1 MGDFFPLEPGK
12 RFLAV
17 RLLAILA
24 LVELVRNG
32 VYFGFLNIL
41 ALEHD
46 SYSLAAVGIAA
57 SLHYGADTL
66 LRGFG
71 GFLTERFGVGRVLAI
86 SATLALA
93 GFWGVLEASGPL
105 QLWLTAL
112 IHGAA
117 LAPMWPGVMASIG
130 RLALPGH
137 QGRALGIAQGAV
149 LPFLGGGFLVAGL
162 LTRADPTFSE
172 YFLTAGTV
180 LALVMALSAVGF
192 SPHLEAARSEPQ
204 ARSFKVVLPLLPAA
218 FAQTFAG
225 GLLVPI
231 LFPYLDYLKAPDWVL
246 LAGVAILGVVLYGS
260 LQFTGHWVDRAG
272 SRLPLFLGFGL
283 TAMMLAIMAI
293 PPQFYLMLLLLVSG
307 GVGFALIMPGW
318 NGLVIRL
325 LPQKNLAGY
334 WGILMTAEG
343 IGTALGPAVATTLF
357 EQVSFRAPFL
367 IGAAI
372 YIGIAIFYWFFLGRS
387 SAVPEPP

>member
-1 MGDFFPLEPGK
+1 MREFFPLEPGK
-12 RFLAV
+12 RFLAL
-17 RLLAILA
+17 RLISILA

-32 VYFGFLNIL
+32 LYFGFLNIL
-41 ALEHD
+41 ALEHNG
-46 SYSLAAVGIAA
+46 YSLASVGIAA
-57 SLHYGADTL
+57 SLHYGSDTL

-71 GFLTERFGVGRVLAI
+71 GFLTERFGVGRVLV
-86 SATLALA
+86 SSTVLALG
-93 GFWGVLEASGPL
+93 GFWGVIQADQPWE
-105 QLWLTAL
+105 LWLAAL

-117 LAPMWPGVMASIG
+117 LAPIWPGVMASIG

-137 QGRALGIAQGAV
+137 QGRALGIAQGMV
-149 LPFLGGGFLVAGL
+149 MPFLGGGFMVAGL
-162 LTRADPTFSE
+162 LTRADPTLSY
-172 YFLTAGTV
+172 YFLAGGTV
-180 LALVMALSAVGF
+180 LALVMALSAAGF
-192 SPHLEAARSEPQ
+192 SPHLEAARSAPQ
-204 ARSFKVVLPLLPAA
+204 ERSFTKVLPLLPAA

-231 LFPYLDYLKAPDWVL
+231 LFPYLDLLKAPDWVL
-246 LAGVAILGVVLYGS
+246 VAGLVILGGVLYGS
-260 LQFTGHWVDRAG
+260 LQFTGRWVDRGG
-272 SRLPLFLGFGL
+272 SKLPLSLGFSL
-283 TAMMLAIMAI
+283 TALMLGLMAI
-293 PPQFYLMLLLLVSG
+293 PPEFSLMLLLLVSG
-307 GVGFALIMPGW
+307 GIGFALIMPGW

-372 YIGIAIFYWFFLGRS
+372 YIGIAIFYWVFLSRVNV
-387 SAVPEPP
+387 APEVP